1 MKYDTISFE
10 KECQLFIVYGCVLL
24 SSLFFFLFQN
34 GYATPEYISDYTRVD
49 LGALLRM
56 QM

>member
-1 MKYDTISFE
+1 MTQF
-10 KECQLFIVYGCVLL
+10 LL
-24 SSLFFFLFQN
+24 RKNVNYSLCMDVFCCLLCFFFLFQN